1 MYNANKPATSELPST
16 IQLLRSTVLALMV
29 AVVILLTIILPAEYA
44 LDPTGAGR
52 LLGLLEMGEI
62 KTQLAKEAAADKLAV
77 AEPVVAEPVVAEPV
91 VAKPVVSGPP
101 WRDEIRIILTP
112 GQGAEVKLVMQ
123 QGETAVFSWVSV
135 GGPVNFDLHG
145 DASGRSISY
154 EKGRGVSQAYG
165 DLVAEF
171 TGNHGWFFRNRNK
184 REVTVVLSTRGAYAA
199 MKRVL

>member
-62 KTQLAKEAAADKLAV
+62 KTQLAEEAAADKLAV
-77 AEPVVAEPVVAEPV
+77 AEPVVA
-91 VAKPVVSGPP
+91 KPMVSGPP

-123 QGETAVFSWVSV
+123 QGETAVFSWVSE